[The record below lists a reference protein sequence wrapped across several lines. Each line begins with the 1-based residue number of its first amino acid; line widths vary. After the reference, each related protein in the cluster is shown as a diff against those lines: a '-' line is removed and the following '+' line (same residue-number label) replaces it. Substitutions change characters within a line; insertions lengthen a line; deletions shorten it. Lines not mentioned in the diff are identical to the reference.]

1 MQYLYLC
8 TLERD
13 TSRSGEQSIFRNVI
27 DERLDEIYQNISM
40 VLLAKWLKNSP
51 LTSEVAGSILSKDIA
66 LTFEK
71 TKVQ

>member
-40 VLLAKWLKNSP
+40 VLLAKRLKNSP
-51 LTSEVAGSILSKDIA
+51 LTSEVAGSILSKGIA
-66 LTFEK
+66 LRFEK